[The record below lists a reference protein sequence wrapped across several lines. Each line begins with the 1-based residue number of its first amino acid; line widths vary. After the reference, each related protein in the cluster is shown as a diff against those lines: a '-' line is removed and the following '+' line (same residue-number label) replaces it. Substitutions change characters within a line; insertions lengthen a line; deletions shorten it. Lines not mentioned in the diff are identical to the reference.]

1 MSKNKKFL
9 ILSMVVGILF
19 SKISVESIQKRIIKI
34 TYPIKR
40 STYCQNNC
48 KPKAKTK
55 NIKQKHIPKIENM
68 YFGNV
73 SIIKE
78 TNQME
83 NNNEIY
89 YKKNPKNKSI
99 ISKYNFKKYFRENY
113 KPNDKKIV
121 LKDDEQNEIE
131 NLLKLIGSKSNDLNF
146 VDPLDLDSFES
157 FDLDSSETLDL
168 NSHKIQNEKIS
179 DYNIYLNKIYK
190 KITEYNDYLTK
201 FNTSKPYEKIDI
213 NPYKEL
219 DSNEMNNLERS
230 IFVIQEFLDKIIFFI
245 NKELIKRSMNL
256 PLREIIEK
264 INQLLI
270 LLTDATIYTE
280 LDKLQKYYVSLHFS
294 KLERDITREKI
305 KNYNLDNIKE
315 IENIMQI
322 FRITIGQA
330 MGFNSK
336 LENILEDI
344 YRLNLR
350 INLNEIL
357 NKNNKKQKKIKNTMK
372 ELDEYMDKYKKKIKE
387 KTTKLNYKCM
397 ILFDCFKQ
405 KMILLNEQRKNIFM
419 GYINDIKDKINKTKA
434 EEDLKK
440 LLEKLEFLE
449 RNKDIDESISFDS
462 SYIEPDLMLIIGKK
476 QDTFIYKEKKKILS
490 LQNLIT
496 NLKYRVYCKI
506 YINNLSDIIKECIFY
521 KSYISKNNP
530 NKINKSKINMIKGN
544 IKKYIKDIEHLF
556 KSMAEFYEQLED
568 KNDISHISYIFE
580 SNLKKAYNIALEVDE
595 LICKKE
601 KLILTDQNKK
611 INIPKKVRT
620 KNYIITKNK

>member
-1 MSKNKKFL
+1 
-9 ILSMVVGILF
+9 
-19 SKISVESIQKRIIKI
+19 
-34 TYPIKR
+34 
-40 STYCQNNC
+40 
-48 KPKAKTK
+48 
-55 NIKQKHIPKIENM
+55 
-68 YFGNV
+68 
-73 SIIKE
+73 
-78 TNQME
+78 
-83 NNNEIY
+83 
-89 YKKNPKNKSI
+89 
-99 ISKYNFKKYFRENY
+99 
-113 KPNDKKIV
+113 
-121 LKDDEQNEIE
+121 
-131 NLLKLIGSKSNDLNF
+131 
-146 VDPLDLDSFES
+146 
-157 FDLDSSETLDL
+157 
-168 NSHKIQNEKIS
+168 
-179 DYNIYLNKIYK
+179 
-190 KITEYNDYLTK
+190 
-201 FNTSKPYEKIDI
+201 
-213 NPYKEL
+213 
-219 DSNEMNNLERS
+219 
-230 IFVIQEFLDKIIFFI
+230 
-245 NKELIKRSMNL
+245 
-256 PLREIIEK
+256 
-264 INQLLI
+264 
-270 LLTDATIYTE
+270 
-280 LDKLQKYYVSLHFS
+280 
-294 KLERDITREKI
+294 
-305 KNYNLDNIKE
+305 
-315 IENIMQI
+315 
-322 FRITIGQA
+322 
-330 MGFNSK
+330 
-336 LENILEDI
+336 
-344 YRLNLR
+344 
-350 INLNEIL
+350 
-357 NKNNKKQKKIKNTMK
+357 MK